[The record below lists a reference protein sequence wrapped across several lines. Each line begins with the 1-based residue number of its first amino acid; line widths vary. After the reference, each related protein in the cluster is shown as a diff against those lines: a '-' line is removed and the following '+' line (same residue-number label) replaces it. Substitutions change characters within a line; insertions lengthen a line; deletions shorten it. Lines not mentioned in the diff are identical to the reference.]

1 MKSRKLTFRPI
12 ASVHRTETFGFVV
25 TSWQSGTVAPSKLD
39 GLECEIAATE
49 AEIDERGYELY
60 GTTDEERSI
69 IEGG

>member
-1 MKSRKLTFRPI
+1 LGR
-12 ASVHRTETFGFVV
+12 
-25 TSWQSGTVAPSKLD
+25 
-39 GLECEIAATE
+39 EIAATE